1 MEKKNGPRVS
11 EKRKVPQKRRG
22 EGFGHQVRFSHPRV
36 FPKFT
41 RLLMALSV
49 QAFFW
54 VPLAILT
61 HFDVTMVSF
70 GLRAVNR

>member
-1 MEKKNGPRVS
+1 
-11 EKRKVPQKRRG
+11 
-22 EGFGHQVRFSHPRV
+22 
-36 FPKFT
+36 
-41 RLLMALSV
+41 MALSV

-70 GLRAVNR
+70 GLRGFVLLIGE